1 MWVRGSTLGRRGKA
15 EEGQGVVGVS
25 VAAASHPK
33 PGEREGRREEWR
45 GGERRW

>member
-1 MWVRGSTLGRRGKA
+1 MWVRGSILGRRGKA

-33 PGEREGRREEWR
+33 PGEREGRREEGR
-45 GGERRW
+45 GGW